1 MIYMLM
7 PNETMLEGGHIK

>member
-1 MIYMLM
+1 MFYMLM